1 MAQGDADREA
11 VDRFIMEEIDTVPHL
26 ESLLLLWRNQ
36 KPWSTAEM
44 GKALYVSDEAAE
56 KVLQDLVRRGLATVT
71 HRDLDLYSY
80 DRGAQEKN
88 HLLRLLDAAYRRD
101 LIRITRMIHGK
112 ASPAVR
118 EFARAFRFKMD

>member
-1 MAQGDADREA
+1 MAQGDGDREA

-26 ESLLLLWRNQ
+26 EALLLLWRNQ

-56 KVLQDLVRRGLATVT
+56 KVLQDLVRRSLATLTPGDV
-71 HRDLDLYSY
+71 DLYSY
-80 DRGAQEKN
+80 DSGAQQKN
-88 HLLRLLDAAYRRD
+88 HLLRLLDEAYRRD

-118 EFARAFRFKMD
+118 EFARAFRFKKD